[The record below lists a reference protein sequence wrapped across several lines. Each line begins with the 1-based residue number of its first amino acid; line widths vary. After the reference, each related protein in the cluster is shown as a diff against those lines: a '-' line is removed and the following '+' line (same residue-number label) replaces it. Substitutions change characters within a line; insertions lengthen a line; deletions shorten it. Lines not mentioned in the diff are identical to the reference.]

1 MLPYIVTQ
9 VMSLILFV
17 FCNALV
23 NLKLLILSIKS
34 NCKILNTLDK
44 LVLNTT
50 NKLWTKL
57 ITLYPNI
64 WMQFCRDSSDW
75 TSNLHT
81 WDPKPDSFVSWCWG
95 NQMSWWRKF
104 HRQYSIL
111 RKKTQNLWQN
121 IQFHQQRSCQSNTGT
136 PPTDYTIQMYYY
148 HYTTVEPLYRL
159 WPPWI
164 KMKVAVV

>member
-50 NKLWTKL
+50 NKLWTKI

-64 WMQFCRDSSDW
+64 
-75 TSNLHT
+75 
-81 WDPKPDSFVSWCWG
+81 
-95 NQMSWWRKF
+95 
-104 HRQYSIL
+104 
-111 RKKTQNLWQN
+111 
-121 IQFHQQRSCQSNTGT
+121 
-136 PPTDYTIQMYYY
+136 
-148 HYTTVEPLYRL
+148 
-159 WPPWI
+159 
-164 KMKVAVV
+164 